1 MAAGFSNGNI
11 IVRRDSISGCVKQPN
26 QNLTTSFLSPSGLL
40 QIYFRKGFCF
50 PFQVISLPQ
59 LINVSIDVLSSFSS
73 PLRTLRLSAFKPMLK
88 KRSEPPKE
96 FTFLPGALTFKSY
109 ILE

>member
-1 MAAGFSNGNI
+1 MAEGFSNGNI
-11 IVRRDSISGCVKQPN
+11 IVRRDTRLGCMEKPN
-26 QNLTTSFLSPSGLL
+26 QNLTPVILSPSGLL
-40 QIYFRKGFCF
+40 QKYFRKGFCF
-50 PFQVISLPQ
+50 PLRVISPPQ

-73 PLRTLRLSAFKPMLK
+73 PLRTVRLSAFKPMHK